1 MKFLFFFISIFKSF
15 FIETNFFRYGLA
27 PTLVVEGGL
36 ERPFNYVTPHLVTI
50 LLELLKN
57 AMEATMIKH
66 QHSDKIPP
74 VTILISQF
82 QNKVVMKIHDEGIGI
97 APDDMPKVD
106 FFRHFFSSRLTFIM
120 NILLI
125 SLIDLELFL

>member
-1 MKFLFFFISIFKSF
+1 MFLFLLCLEPSCF
-15 FIETNFFRYGLA
+15 TYLTCLRYGLS
-27 PTLVVEGGL
+27 PRLIVEGRL

-57 AMEATMIKH
+57 ALEATMIKH
-66 QHSDKIPP
+66 QHSAEIPP

-97 APDDMPKVD
+97 APDDMPKVI
-106 FFRHFFSSRLTFIM
+106 FCFCT
-120 NILLI
+120 
-125 SLIDLELFL
+125 SLS